1 MLKHSHPWSP
11 LAQVRAGSPTYSI
24 MNRDNASVEA
34 ALAPHLPD
42 PGVAVSISP
51 IATGKFNNSFFVRS
65 TDIDWVVRVAPA
77 DDSVFLFYE
86 RDMMLQEP
94 GIHCALLSRTS
105 VPVPPV
111 VALDTSRTAI
121 DRNFLVMERL
131 PGTPMSEACHGGP
144 GVLRDVGAALA
155 ETHGI
160 TANAYGYLGEHH
172 PMPQHSTWQ
181 DAFVD
186 MWDRLLLDVEAS
198 GHYNVKEGAAFRRML
213 ERNISLFDRNVPPS
227 LLHMDVWAQNIL
239 VSEEGRLSGLL
250 DWDRAVWGD
259 PEIEFAVL
267 DYCGISRPEFWDGY
281 GAVRAESPDADIRRV
296 FYLLYELQKYIVI
309 EQGRRHNAKA
319 ARAYKKQAFQLA
331 AELL

>member
-1 MLKHSHPWSP
+1 
-11 LAQVRAGSPTYSI
+11 
-24 MNRDNASVEA
+24 MNPDSAAVEA

-42 PGVAVSISP
+42 PGMPVSVSP
-51 IATGKFNNSFFVRS
+51 IATGKFNSSYYIRS
-65 TDIDWVVRVAPA
+65 ADVDWVVRVAPA

-86 RDMMLQEP
+86 RNMMLQEP
-94 GIHCALLSRTS
+94 GIHSALLSRTS

-121 DRNFLVMERL
+121 DRNFLVLERL
-131 PGTPMSEACHGGP
+131 PGKPMSEAGSGDP
-144 GVLRDVGAALA
+144 DVLREVGAALA

-160 TANAYGYLGEHH
+160 TAHDYGYLGEHQ
-172 PMPQHSTWQ
+172 PMPKHSTWL

-186 MWDRLLLDVEAS
+186 MWDRLLLDIEAS
-198 GHYNVKEGAAFRRML
+198 GHYNAEEGAAFRRL
-213 ERNISLFDRNVPPS
+213 LDRNSNRFDRNVPAS

-239 VSEEGRLSGLL
+239 VNEEGRLSGLL

-281 GAVRAESPDADIRRV
+281 GAPRDESPDSEIRRI

-309 EQGRRHNAKA
+309 EQGRCNNAKS
-319 ARAYKKQAFQLA
+319 AREYKEQAFQLA
-331 AELL
+331 AELP